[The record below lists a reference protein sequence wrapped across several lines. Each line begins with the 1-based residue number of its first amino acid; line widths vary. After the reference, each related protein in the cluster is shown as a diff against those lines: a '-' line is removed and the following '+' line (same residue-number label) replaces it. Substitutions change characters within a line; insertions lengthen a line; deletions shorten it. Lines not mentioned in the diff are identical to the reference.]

1 MEEKIS
7 KKNLNII
14 AGIIILAILVFLFGN
29 RNFHSVLI
37 LREKL
42 DKLNMEISKL
52 KQDNTRLE
60 EELRMVKESPEYFE
74 DLARKKLGMIKP
86 GETKYK
92 IVPKKGS
99 SNNQ

>member
-1 MEEKIS
+1 MEEKVS
-7 KKNLNII
+7 KKNINII

-42 DKLNMEISKL
+42 DKLNMEISRL
-52 KQDNTRLE
+52 KKDNTRLE
-60 EELRMVKESPEYFE
+60 EELSMAREKPEYFE
-74 DLARKKLGMIKP
+74 DLAREKLGMIKP

-92 IVPKKGS
+92 IVSKKGS
-99 SNNQ
+99 SNNK